1 MQICITVPP
10 NRCANAATI
19 ADILATVLKPERLLK
34 GIIAEDLNSHLQ
46 TPYATGPDMTLPSE
60 MTRIEITQPG
70 GPEVLQPK
78 RVPLPVAAAGEVL
91 IRVRA
96 AGINRPDALQRAGK
110 YPMKPGMNPIPGL
123 EVAGEVVALGAGVS
137 GFAVGDKV
145 CALTNGGG
153 YAEYCTV
160 PAGQTLPIPEGL
172 DWVQAAAL
180 PETFFTVWANLFG
193 LGGAQRGQRV
203 LIHGGT
209 SGIGTTALMLCREF
223 GIETFA
229 TAGSTE
235 KCAAISEL
243 GGQPINYREQDF
255 ATVIAQ
261 KTAGQGV
268 NAILDI
274 MGASYLN
281 GNVSALAMDG
291 RLVMLGFLGGGKAND
306 IDLLAIM
313 AKRAVITGSLLRA
326 RTAEEKAEIAEQLRE
341 HVWPVLVAGR
351 CLPIIDQVYSLHDA
365 VQAHAHME
373 SGDHIGKIV
382 LRVD

>member
-1 MQICITVPP
+1 
-10 NRCANAATI
+10 
-19 ADILATVLKPERLLK
+19 
-34 GIIAEDLNSHLQ
+34 
-46 TPYATGPDMTLPSE
+46 MTLPNE

-70 GPEVLQPK
+70 GPEVLQAK
-78 RVPLPVAAAGEVL
+78 RVSLPVAAAGELL
-91 IRVRA
+91 IRVHA

-137 GFAVGDKV
+137 QFAVGDKV

-153 YAEYCTV
+153 YAEYCNV
-160 PAGQTLPIPEGL
+160 PAGQTLPIPDGL
-172 DWVQAAAL
+172 DWVQAAAI

-193 LGGAQRGQRV
+193 LGDVQRGQRV

-223 GIETFA
+223 GIEALA
-229 TAGSTE
+229 TAGSAD
-235 KCAAISEL
+235 KCAAISKL

-255 ATVIAQ
+255 ATVIAE

-341 HVWPVLVAGR
+341 HVWPALNAGR
-351 CLPIIDQVYSLHDA
+351 CLPIIDKVYSLNDA
-365 VQAHAHME
+365 AQAHARME
-373 SGDHIGKIV
+373 GGDHIGKIV